1 VSTLHRTALL
11 VTTGSAPTPPPAALP
26 VKVWDGTDWIL
37 AEAKAWDGAAWQ
49 PAQIKVY
56 DGSEWD

>member
-1 VSTLHRTALL
+1 MSVLHRTALL
-11 VTTGSAPTPPPAALP
+11 VTTGSVPTPPTPLP